1 MASHS
6 DQSWIYFSCVLV
18 HQKSLMHPQ
27 LSVSLLSWVW
37 LKPMLDP
44 NICSQAAGCKITLD
58 LSWLLGPQSE
68 ILETTQNHLK
78 LGRSC
83 YLLPLVMGI
92 DLSWSVAN
100 TASQEL
106 ICGPLVQT
114 FYKHVSYCIF
124 VEKVNVCHTELV
136 WCSGK
141 DLSPVWNPGRYL
153 WWTFPGIQSW
163 NTDHQAPY
171 KCYLQ
176 ASSLP
181 AAGMGFRAQDL
192 GWCFGVHSPGPVWV
206 LEMPYSHMS
215 WELPQVHGD
224 SVLKKTHEKT
234 AVTSS
239 SVRCEI
245 QILFGNTTFLCSKRN
260 L

>member
-44 NICSQAAGCKITLD
+44 SICSQTVGCKITLD

-68 ILETTQNHLK
+68 FLETTQNHLK

-106 ICGPLVQT
+106 ICTNLLQACFVLYFCREDEYLPHRACVVFWKRPVPSVKSWKISLV
-114 FYKHVSYCIF
+114 
-124 VEKVNVCHTELV
+124 
-136 WCSGK
+136 
-141 DLSPVWNPGRYL
+141 DLP
-153 WWTFPGIQSW
+153 W
-163 NTDHQAPY
+163 NT
-171 KCYLQ
+171 
-176 ASSLP
+176 
-181 AAGMGFRAQDL
+181 
-192 GWCFGVHSPGPVWV
+192 
-206 LEMPYSHMS
+206 
-215 WELPQVHGD
+215 
-224 SVLKKTHEKT
+224 VLKHWPPG
-234 AVTSS
+234 S
-239 SVRCEI
+239 
-245 QILFGNTTFLCSKRN
+245 L
-260 L
+260 